1 MSSEDERDP
10 KPPPKGIVIVPTKV
24 RDLDFSK
31 EAARPAPAGAQRKPV
46 PLNPSPLPQGGAI
59 PEDEVL
65 PRKDEG

>member
-10 KPPPKGIVIVPTKV
+10 RPPQKGIVIAPTKV

-31 EAARPAPAGAQRKPV
+31 EAARPAPAGAPRKTV
-46 PLNPSPLPQGGAI
+46 PLNPSPLPQGGPI

-65 PRKDEG
+65 PRKDED